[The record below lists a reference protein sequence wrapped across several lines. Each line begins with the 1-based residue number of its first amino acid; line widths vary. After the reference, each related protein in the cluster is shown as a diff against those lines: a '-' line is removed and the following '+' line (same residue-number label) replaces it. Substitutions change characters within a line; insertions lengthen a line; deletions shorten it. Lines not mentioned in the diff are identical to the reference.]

1 MAAPNASIG
10 VARAAFRPH
19 IVLGGTAGL
28 EHTALS
34 SLSMI
39 TSTSPGAGTG
49 PNPSHR

>member
-19 IVLGGTAGL
+19 IVLGGTAG
-28 EHTALS
+28 TALS